1 MIMGEY
7 GKTVSFYRRSR
18 PLDILYIFQETHTQ
32 EIKYMEIRRV
42 QMTGGSSYV
51 ITLPKD
57 WVESLYIK
65 KNDPLGVLV
74 QSDGTLLVT
83 KNISGDQVQRVKE
96 VDIDQ
101 NTDPEF
107 FLRMLIGIYI
117 AGYNSIKV
125 RSRERIP
132 GHIRMKLR
140 EFSNMV
146 IGPEFVE
153 ETDQSIV
160 LKDLLN
166 PLEMPFEN
174 SLKRMFVIVKSMH
187 YDAIDALLT
196 NNTELAQDVIERD
209 NDVDRLFW
217 LIARQT
223 NMIMHNVHLS
233 RKMNT
238 SIAQMLPHF
247 QVARIIERVG
257 DHAVRIAKN
266 VQKVNP
272 DEIGEKILSHIK
284 TASYDSVQI
293 FERSIESFFTHDLK
307 KANRTIESI
316 HKLEENYARIN
327 DEILDLKTVLAVP
340 IRNITDGIRRA
351 GEYSADIAENV
362 INYEMMMEEN

>member
-1 MIMGEY
+1 
-7 GKTVSFYRRSR
+7 
-18 PLDILYIFQETHTQ
+18 
-32 EIKYMEIRRV
+32 MEIRRV

-57 WVESLYIK
+57 WVESLQIK

-83 KNISGDQVQRVKE
+83 KNISGDQIQRMKE
-96 VDIDQ
+96 LEVDQ
-101 NTDPEF
+101 NTDPDY
-107 FLRMLIGIYI
+107 FLRLLIGIYI
-117 AGYNSIKV
+117 AGYNTIQINAKDRV
-125 RSRERIP
+125 P

-174 SLKRMFVIVKSMH
+174 SLKRMFVIAKGMH
-187 YDAIDALLT
+187 YDAIDSLISH
-196 NNTELAQDVIERD
+196 NGDLAQDVIDRD
-209 NDVDRLFW
+209 CDVDRLFW

-223 NMIMHNVHLS
+223 NMIMHNIHLS

-238 SIAQMLPHF
+238 TVAEMLPHF
-247 QVARIIERVG
+247 QVARIIERVS
-257 DHAVRIAKN
+257 DHAVRIARN
-266 VQKVNP
+266 AMKVNP
-272 DEIGEKILSHIK
+272 SDIGEPILTQLK
-284 TASYDSVQI
+284 KASDDAIVT
-293 FERSIESFFTHDLK
+293 FEKSIEAFFTHDLK
-307 KANRTIESI
+307 KANKTIVSI
-316 HKLEENYARIN
+316 HKLEEIYLTIN
-327 DEILDLKTVLAVP
+327 DEVLRLQTPVAVP
-340 IRNITDGIRRA
+340 IRNITDSIRRA

-362 INYEMMMEEN
+362 INYEMMLEEED